1 MSQTYKTVTDVLLP
15 PTLDA
20 TAGKLRKSCDDPWSP
35 TSDLGRIMLIC
46 CAQEICQDPHYRC
59 QHSEAERCIMGT
71 WVTAELQNAKEC
83 GYELKKIYEVWHFLQ
98 KSQDLFRNYRYL
110 HRYLFENQTGS
121 LWISPRL

>member
-46 CAQEICQDPHYRC
+46 CAPRKIKLFVLMTFKSLNRYLTGLCICGV
-59 QHSEAERCIMGT
+59 S
-71 WVTAELQNAKEC
+71 EC
-83 GYELKKIYEVWHFLQ
+83 GRCPAV
-98 KSQDLFRNYRYL
+98 D
-110 HRYLFENQTGS
+110 GS
-121 LWISPRL
+121 LSGQNICLECTESLGKM